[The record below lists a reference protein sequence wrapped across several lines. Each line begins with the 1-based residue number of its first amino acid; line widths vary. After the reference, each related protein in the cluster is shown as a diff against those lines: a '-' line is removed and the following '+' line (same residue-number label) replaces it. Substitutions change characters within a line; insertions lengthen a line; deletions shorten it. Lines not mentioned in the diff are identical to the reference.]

1 MHEDNRRDIDHLARE
16 KTSEPASESVGRSR
30 VGRGVTRR
38 IGYTLFRRVW
48 ARRRGCIRL
57 ASSAEVAA
65 AKTQLASLLSTFH
78 FDPLNPGGAVRLK
91 RERAGGRRTKASA
104 SQSPNG
110 IMERWRW
117 LESPPLPWQG
127 ESSRRHVN
135 NVLVTMSNEDE
146 ECPFKVA
153 RPLLWC

>member
-16 KTSEPASESVGRSR
+16 KTSEPASESVGRSVARARAR

-78 FDPLNPGGAVRLK
+78 FDPLNPGGV
-91 RERAGGRRTKASA
+91 
-104 SQSPNG
+104 
-110 IMERWRW
+110 
-117 LESPPLPWQG
+117 
-127 ESSRRHVN
+127 
-135 NVLVTMSNEDE
+135 
-146 ECPFKVA
+146 
-153 RPLLWC
+153 